1 MGENEINRGEPEPKK
16 AVHNAG
22 AFLGDGGVLMVPVP
36 MHTLSDEYHDEP
48 TEPQDSDR
56 IPEPE
61 PPGQI
66 RRVVDRLTRR
76 REP

>member
-1 MGENEINRGEPEPKK
+1 MGEPKPK
-16 AVHNAG
+16 RAERSAG
-22 AFLGDGGVLMVPVP
+22 AFLGTDPTGMVPVP
-36 MHTLSDEYHDEP
+36 MRTLSDEYHDEP

-76 REP
+76 RDP